1 MFYIILIPWI
11 ILDFITKNLANTYL
25 QNKISILWDFFYLQY
40 AENTWIAFSIQ
51 IPSFFLKTLTLTL
64 IIAIFYYYK
73 TEKKKIS
80 PQKKQNLLL
89 DISFWLILAGAIWN
103 AIWRIF
109 HSYVIDFIWIQYFSI
124 FNMADIY
131 INLWALLYIYLLIK
145 NRNL

>member
-1 MFYIILIPWI
+1 MFYIILIPGI

-25 QNKISILWDFFYLQY
+25 QNKISILGDFFYLQY
-40 AENTWIAFSIQ
+40 AENTGIAFSIQ

-89 DISFWLILAGAIWN
+89 DISFGLILAGAIGN
-103 AIWRIF
+103 AIGRIF
-109 HSYVIDFIWIQYFSI
+109 HSYVIDFIGIQYFSI

-131 INLWALLYIYLLIK
+131 INLGALLYIYLLIK